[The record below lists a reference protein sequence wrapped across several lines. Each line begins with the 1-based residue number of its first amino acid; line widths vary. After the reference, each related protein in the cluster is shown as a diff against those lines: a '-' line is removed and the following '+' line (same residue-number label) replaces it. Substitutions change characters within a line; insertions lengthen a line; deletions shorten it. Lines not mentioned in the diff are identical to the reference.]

1 MTRPKPKNAPALAQ
15 FAVPSKH
22 AVLRAKERMT
32 LADHK
37 GHVPYTNATTAGL
50 YLGRELDY
58 RGKHANK

>member
-1 MTRPKPKNAPALAQ
+1 MTKPKPKNAPALAQ

-22 AVLRAKERMT
+22 AALRARERIS
-32 LADHK
+32 LQDHRELP
-37 GHVPYTNATTAGL
+37 HINSTTTGL